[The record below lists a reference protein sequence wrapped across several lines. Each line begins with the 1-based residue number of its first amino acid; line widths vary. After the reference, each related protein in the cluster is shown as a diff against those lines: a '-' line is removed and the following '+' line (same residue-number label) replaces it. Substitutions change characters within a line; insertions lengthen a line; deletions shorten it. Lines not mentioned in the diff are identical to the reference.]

1 MTKHWLHKYNLLM
14 YDHVDSTNATA
25 LRLVQSGVKGNYIIF
40 SKQQTEG
47 KSRYGSE
54 WFSPKGNFFL
64 SLLLEPTFTV
74 QSGAELSFVTSL
86 AIRDALTSVLGLNY
100 LDINFKWPNTILLN
114 GKEIGGVLLESSS
127 TPQKNI
133 PNWFIIG
140 VGINLIHYQE
150 GGDFPST
157 SLKNEGFG
165 EIPSDLLLN
174 AFMESF
180 ANHYNVWRNRGFA
193 VLKLEWLKSA
203 FNLNKT
209 ITVLFKGQKLTGT
222 FEGIDDVG
230 YLLMRLED
238 GHFQKVIAGEVFFEP
253 RS

>member
-1 MTKHWLHKYNLLM
+1 MTKHWVHKYNLLM
-14 YDHVDSTNATA
+14 YDHVDSTNAAA
-25 LRLVQSGVKGNYIIF
+25 LRLVQNGVKGNYIIF

-64 SLLLEPTFTV
+64 SLLLEPTFTI

-86 AIRDALTSVLGLNY
+86 AIRDALISVLGLNY

-114 GKEIGGVLLESSS
+114 GKKIGAVLLESSS

-140 VGINLIHYQE
+140 IGINLIHYQE

-165 EIPSDLLLN
+165 DLHFKVDPATGLEAIIAIHSTKRGPALGGCR
-174 AFMESF
+174 FI
-180 ANHYNVWRNRGFA
+180 HYDSSEDA
-193 VLKLEWLKSA
+193 
-203 FNLNKT
+203 
-209 ITVLFKGQKLTGT
+209 I
-222 FEGIDDVG
+222 IDA
-230 YLLMRLED
+230 MRL
-238 GHFQKVIAGEVFFEP
+238 ALAA
-253 RS
+253 